1 MYRCHNDL
9 PLSWPADVYYNLWE
23 QSCCWKRSSERS
35 LLAAILSMLS
45 DETPPHLI
53 LRHTLAASRDQ
64 IMVQFMEDSIVLDN
78 SILLCLDF
86 G

>member
-1 MYRCHNDL
+1 M
-9 PLSWPADVYYNLWE
+9 
-23 QSCCWKRSSERS
+23 
-35 LLAAILSMLS
+35 AAILSMLS

>member
-1 MYRCHNDL
+1 MLQCR
-9 PLSWPADVYYNLWE
+9 
-23 QSCCWKRSSERS
+23 WKRSSERS
-35 LLAAILSMLS
+35 LLAAVLSMLS

-64 IMVQFMEDSIVLDN
+64 IMVQFMEDSLVLDN

>member
-1 MYRCHNDL
+1 MLH
-9 PLSWPADVYYNLWE
+9 
-23 QSCCWKRSSERS
+23 CCWKRSSERS